1 MRLVRTP
8 ASRRMR
14 RWWEK
19 VDLVIARP
27 ASAMTSEQQASPL
40 RATYCTVARRFGSA
54 RAASTR
60 GSWRSSAAGSTTS
73 SITSPSISQVA
84 RSSIPVVQ
92 FDQDR
97 TLMGIEL
104 LSPHPTRRLSIVTAR
119 TPTAQTAGGTAA
131 IATGADIAAGADGY
145 PRRWAML
152 PVILIA
158 MFMAGFD
165 IWAVNVAAPSLQR
178 DLHVSDAALQL
189 IVGGYAFMYASGMV
203 TGGRLGDLFGYK
215 RLFMIGVGTF
225 GLASLA
231 CGLAPSAGLLVVF
244 RLVQGLTG
252 AVMVPQV
259 VALITATFPARE
271 RSKALGFYGATL
283 GLGFVSGQ
291 ILGGGLIQA
300 NIFGLGWRAIFLVN
314 VPVGIIALIV
324 AFVGVPQGGGGRRPR
339 LDPLGALGVSG
350 GLVLALVPLTL
361 GSDEG
366 WPIWTWVSWALTL
379 PVLAAT
385 LGWERRLT
393 RRGGEPLLD
402 LTLFRDRAFS
412 AGLLLNLV
420 SLFFLGGFMFV
431 LTLLLQSGLGLS
443 PLHAGIVNLPL
454 AVTFIAMTLLGPK
467 LAARLGRQS
476 ITLGAVSAMI
486 GAIVLAVFA
495 LHFGGHLTGWE
506 TAPGTALIGIGQGLM
521 VPSLMSAVLS
531 HVRPEQAGAA
541 AGVLTTTQQFSIAS
555 GVAVIGAVFYEVIG
569 GAPSRASFV
578 TGLTVVAWVD
588 VARPRSP

>member
-1 MRLVRTP
+1 
-8 ASRRMR
+8 
-14 RWWEK
+14 
-19 VDLVIARP
+19 
-27 ASAMTSEQQASPL
+27 
-40 RATYCTVARRFGSA
+40 
-54 RAASTR
+54 
-60 GSWRSSAAGSTTS
+60 
-73 SITSPSISQVA
+73 
-84 RSSIPVVQ
+84 
-92 FDQDR
+92 
-97 TLMGIEL
+97 
-104 LSPHPTRRLSIVTAR
+104 VTAP
-119 TPTAQTAGGTAA
+119 TPTAPT
-131 IATGADIAAGADGY
+131 AAGAAVAAPGQATAGEDGY

-215 RLFMIGVGTF
+215 RLFLIGVVTF
-225 GLASLA
+225 ALASLA
-231 CGLAPSAGLLVVF
+231 CGVAPTAGVLVVF

-271 RSKALGFYGATL
+271 RSKALGYYGATM

-324 AFVGVPQGGGGRRPR
+324 AVIVVPKARGLRKPR
-339 LDPLGALGVSG
+339 LDPLGAIGVSG
-350 GLVLALVPLTL
+350 GLALALVPLTL
-361 GSDEG
+361 GRDEG
-366 WPIWTWVSWALTL
+366 WPVWTWVSLALAL

-385 LGWERRLT
+385 VAWERRLT
-393 RRGGEPLLD
+393 RAGGDPLLN
-402 LTLFRDRAFS
+402 LALFRDRAFS
-412 AGLLLNLV
+412 AGLLLNFAA
-420 SLFFLGGFMFV
+420 LFFFGSFMFV

-454 AVTFIAMTLLGPK
+454 ALTFIAMTLLGPRV
-467 LAARLGRQS
+467 AARLGPRS
-476 ITLGAVSAMI
+476 ITLGAVAAI
-486 GAIVLAVFA
+486 AGALVLALTA
-495 LHFGGHLTGWE
+495 AHYGGHLTGWE

-569 GAPSRASFV
+569 GAPTRASFV

-588 VARPRSP
+588 VAVLAIAAALTFLLPRAKGTSDVVHHAVE

>member
-1 MRLVRTP
+1 V
-8 ASRRMR
+8 
-14 RWWEK
+14 
-19 VDLVIARP
+19 
-27 ASAMTSEQQASPL
+27 
-40 RATYCTVARRFGSA
+40 
-54 RAASTR
+54 
-60 GSWRSSAAGSTTS
+60 
-73 SITSPSISQVA
+73 
-84 RSSIPVVQ
+84 
-92 FDQDR
+92 
-97 TLMGIEL
+97 
-104 LSPHPTRRLSIVTAR
+104 
-119 TPTAQTAGGTAA
+119 TAQTETGSSTAA
-131 IATGADIAAGADGY
+131 ATRVDAAAGADGY

-215 RLFMIGVGTF
+215 RLFMIGVVTF
-225 GLASLA
+225 ALASLA

-271 RSKALGFYGATL
+271 RSKALGYYGATM

-324 AFVGVPQGGGGRRPR
+324 AAIVVPKARGLRKPR
-339 LDPLGALGVSG
+339 LDPLGAVGVSG
-350 GLVLALVPLTL
+350 GLALALVPLTL
-361 GSDEG
+361 GRDEG
-366 WPIWTWVSWALTL
+366 WPVWTWVSLALAL

-385 LGWERRLT
+385 VAWERRLT
-393 RRGGEPLLD
+393 RTGGDPLLN
-402 LTLFRDRAFS
+402 LSLFRDRAFS
-412 AGLLLNLV
+412 AGLLLNFA
-420 SLFFLGGFMFV
+420 SLFFFGSFMFV

-454 AVTFIAMTLLGPK
+454 ALTFIAMTLLGPRV
-467 LAARLGRQS
+467 AARLGPRS
-476 ITLGAVSAMI
+476 ITLGAVAAI
-486 GAIVLAVFA
+486 AGALVLALTA
-495 LHFGGHLTGWE
+495 AHYGGHLTGWE

-569 GAPSRASFV
+569 GVPTRASFV

-588 VARPRSP
+588 VALLVIAAALTFLLPRTRGAAVTRHAIE

>member
-1 MRLVRTP
+1 
-8 ASRRMR
+8 
-14 RWWEK
+14 
-19 VDLVIARP
+19 
-27 ASAMTSEQQASPL
+27 MTAP
-40 RATYCTVARRFGSA
+40 
-54 RAASTR
+54 
-60 GSWRSSAAGSTTS
+60 
-73 SITSPSISQVA
+73 
-84 RSSIPVVQ
+84 
-92 FDQDR
+92 
-97 TLMGIEL
+97 
-104 LSPHPTRRLSIVTAR
+104 
-119 TPTAQTAGGTAA
+119 TPTAPT
-131 IATGADIAAGADGY
+131 AAGAAVAAPGQATAGEEGY

-215 RLFMIGVGTF
+215 RLFLIGVVTF
-225 GLASLA
+225 ALASLA
-231 CGLAPSAGLLVVF
+231 CGVAPSAGVLVVF

-314 VPVGIIALIV
+314 VPVGVIALIV
-324 AFVGVPQGGGGRRPR
+324 AAVTVPKARGLRKPR
-339 LDPLGALGVSG
+339 LDPLGAIGVSG
-350 GLVLALVPLTL
+350 GLALALVPLTL
-361 GSDEG
+361 GRDEG
-366 WPIWTWVSWALTL
+366 WPVWTWVSLALAL

-385 LGWERRLT
+385 VAWERRLT
-393 RRGGEPLLD
+393 RAGGDPLLN
-402 LTLFRDRAFS
+402 LALFRDRAFS
-412 AGLLLNLV
+412 AGLLLNFAA
-420 SLFFLGGFMFV
+420 LFFFGSFMFV

-454 AVTFIAMTLLGPK
+454 ALTFIAMTLLGPRV
-467 LAARLGRQS
+467 AARLGPRS
-476 ITLGAVSAMI
+476 ITLGAVAAI
-486 GAIVLAVFA
+486 AGALVLALTA
-495 LHFGGHLTGWE
+495 AHYGGHLTGWE

-569 GAPSRASFV
+569 GAPTRASFV

-588 VARPRSP
+588 VAVLAIAAALTFLLPRAKAAADVVHHAVE

>member
-1 MRLVRTP
+1 
-8 ASRRMR
+8 
-14 RWWEK
+14 
-19 VDLVIARP
+19 
-27 ASAMTSEQQASPL
+27 MT
-40 RATYCTVARRFGSA
+40 
-54 RAASTR
+54 
-60 GSWRSSAAGSTTS
+60 
-73 SITSPSISQVA
+73 
-84 RSSIPVVQ
+84 VQ
-92 FDQDR
+92 
-97 TLMGIEL
+97 
-104 LSPHPTRRLSIVTAR
+104 
-119 TPTAQTAGGTAA
+119 AQTGAATA
-131 IATGADIAAGADGY
+131 ATGADTAAGQDAQNGY

-215 RLFMIGVGTF
+215 RLFLIGVVTF
-225 GLASLA
+225 ALASLA
-231 CGLAPSAGLLVVF
+231 CGVAPTAGMLVAF

-271 RSKALGFYGATL
+271 RSKALGFYGATM

-314 VPVGIIALIV
+314 VPVGVIALIV
-324 AFVGVPQGGGGRRPR
+324 AAVVVPKATGLRKPR
-339 LDPLGALGVSG
+339 LDPLGAIGVSG
-350 GLVLALVPLTL
+350 GLALALVPLTL
-361 GSDEG
+361 GRDEG
-366 WPIWTWVSWALTL
+366 WPAWTWISLALAL
-379 PVLAAT
+379 PVIAAT
-385 LGWERRLT
+385 LVWERRLT
-393 RRGGEPLLD
+393 RAGGDPLLN
-402 LTLFRDRAFS
+402 LALFRDRAFS
-412 AGLLLNLV
+412 AGLLLNFA
-420 SLFFLGGFMFV
+420 SLFFFGSFMFV

-454 AVTFIAMTLLGPK
+454 ALTFIAMTLLGPK
-467 LAARLGRQS
+467 VAARLGPRS
-476 ITLGAVSAMI
+476 ITLGAVAAI
-486 GAIVLAVFA
+486 AGALVLALTA
-495 LHFGGHLTGWE
+495 AHYGGQLTGWE

-569 GAPSRASFV
+569 GGATRASFV

-588 VARPRSP
+588 VALLVLAAALTFLLPKAKAAAGAVRHAVE

>member
-1 MRLVRTP
+1 VTVQAQPGAVP
-8 ASRRMR
+8 AATR
-14 RWWEK
+14 
-19 VDLVIARP
+19 VIDA
-27 ASAMTSEQQASPL
+27 
-40 RATYCTVARRFGSA
+40 
-54 RAASTR
+54 
-60 GSWRSSAAGSTTS
+60 
-73 SITSPSISQVA
+73 
-84 RSSIPVVQ
+84 
-92 FDQDR
+92 
-97 TLMGIEL
+97 
-104 LSPHPTRRLSIVTAR
+104 
-119 TPTAQTAGGTAA
+119 TAA
-131 IATGADIAAGADGY
+131 QDGY

-215 RLFMIGVGTF
+215 RLFLIGVVTF
-225 GLASLA
+225 ALASLA
-231 CGLAPSAGLLVVF
+231 CGVAPNAGALVAF

-271 RSKALGFYGATL
+271 RSKALGFYGATM

-300 NIFGLGWRAIFLVN
+300 NVLGLGWRAIFLVN
-314 VPVGIIALIV
+314 VPVGVIALIV
-324 AFVGVPQGGGGRRPR
+324 AAVVVPKATGLRKPR
-339 LDPLGALGVSG
+339 LDPLGAVGVSG
-350 GLVLALVPLTL
+350 GLALALVPLTL
-361 GSDEG
+361 GRDVG
-366 WPIWTWVSWALTL
+366 WPTWTWVSLAAAL

-385 LGWERRLT
+385 VAWERHLT
-393 RRGGEPLLD
+393 RNGGDPLLS
-402 LTLFRDRAFS
+402 LALFRDRAFS
-412 AGLLLNLV
+412 AGLLLNFS
-420 SLFFLGGFMFV
+420 SLFFFGSFMFV

-454 AVTFIAMTLLGPK
+454 ALTFIAMTLLGPK
-467 LAARLGRQS
+467 VAARLGPRS
-476 ITLGAVSAMI
+476 ITLGAAAATL
-486 GAIVLAVFA
+486 GAVVLALTA
-495 LHFGGHLTGWE
+495 AHFGGHLTGWE

-555 GVAVIGAVFYEVIG
+555 GVAVIGAVFYQVIG
-569 GAPSRASFV
+569 GVPTRASFV

-588 VARPRSP
+588 AALLVIAAGLTFLLPRARGGAEAAAHAVE

>member
-1 MRLVRTP
+1 M
-8 ASRRMR
+8 
-14 RWWEK
+14 
-19 VDLVIARP
+19 
-27 ASAMTSEQQASPL
+27 
-40 RATYCTVARRFGSA
+40 
-54 RAASTR
+54 
-60 GSWRSSAAGSTTS
+60 
-73 SITSPSISQVA
+73 
-84 RSSIPVVQ
+84 
-92 FDQDR
+92 
-97 TLMGIEL
+97 
-104 LSPHPTRRLSIVTAR
+104 TAR
-119 TPTAQTAGGTAA
+119 TPTAQTA
-131 IATGADIAAGADGY
+131 AGAAVAAPGQATTGEDGY

-215 RLFMIGVGTF
+215 RLFLIGVVTF
-225 GLASLA
+225 ALASLA
-231 CGLAPSAGLLVVF
+231 CGLAPSAGVLVAF

-271 RSKALGFYGATL
+271 RSRALGYYGATM

-314 VPVGIIALIV
+314 VPVGVIALIV
-324 AFVGVPQGGGGRRPR
+324 AAVVVPKARGLRKPR
-339 LDPLGALGVSG
+339 LDPLGAIGVSG
-350 GLVLALVPLTL
+350 GLALALVPLTL
-361 GSDEG
+361 GRDEG
-366 WPIWTWVSWALTL
+366 WPTWTWVSLALAL

-385 LGWERRLT
+385 LAWERRLT
-393 RRGGEPLLD
+393 RIGGEPLLN
-402 LTLFRDRAFS
+402 LALFRDRAFS
-412 AGLLLNLV
+412 AGLLLNFT
-420 SLFFLGGFMFV
+420 SLFFFGSFMFV

-454 AVTFIAMTLLGPK
+454 ALTFIAMTLLGPRV
-467 LAARLGRQS
+467 AARLGPRS
-476 ITLGAVSAMI
+476 ITLGAVAAI
-486 GAIVLAVFA
+486 AGALVLALTA
-495 LHFGGHLTGWE
+495 AHYGGQLTGWE

-569 GAPSRASFV
+569 GAPSRAGFV

-588 VARPRSP
+588 VAVLVIAAALTYLLPRTRGASVTRHAVE